1 MRVGIVAVAVV
12 AAGLGGCASLTRG
25 TSEQVQIVSD
35 PPGAEVR
42 TTSGLVCITPCSL
55 PVGRKDEFVA
65 TFTKPGYEAVSV
77 PVVTRIGGTGAAGF
91 AGNVVLGG
99 LIGMGVDAATGAA
112 LDHCPNPVA
121 VTMRPIRLAA
131 VTFPSARGRRSDV
144 VDPVIPDRGPQAD
157 PSAHCKVVVD
167 PNTARNDVR

>member
-1 MRVGIVAVAVV
+1 
-12 AAGLGGCASLTRG
+12 
-25 TSEQVQIVSD
+25 
-35 PPGAEVR
+35 VR

-65 TFTKPGYEAVSV
+65 TFTKPGYEPVSV

-121 VTMRPIRLAA
+121 VTMRPIRLA
-131 VTFPSARGRRSDV
+131 SATPQAARRRSDLV
-144 VDPVIPDRGPQAD
+144 VDPVLPDRGPQAD
-157 PSAHCKVVVD
+157 PTAHCKVTVN
-167 PNTARNDVR
+167 PNTTRNDVR